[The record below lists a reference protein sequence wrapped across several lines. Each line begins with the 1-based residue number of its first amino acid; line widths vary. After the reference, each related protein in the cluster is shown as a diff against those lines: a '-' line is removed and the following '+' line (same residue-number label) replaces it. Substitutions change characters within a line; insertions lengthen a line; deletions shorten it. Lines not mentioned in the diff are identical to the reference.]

1 MPTRSCVN
9 DFPQR
14 TVPPVDDAHARD
26 ERAVRIGTGPGASLP
41 QRIMAEVAT
50 RYRLKNGSHDQPN
63 GVAN

>member
-9 DFPQR
+9 DFPINYPQETSR
-14 TVPPVDDAHARD
+14 DRD
-26 ERAVRIGTGPGASLP
+26 ERTVRIGGSDAPITR
-41 QRIMAEVAT
+41 RIMAEVAT